1 MLPAGRRSREAQK
14 YAELQVP
21 RGKDSGAKGAQNS
34 SSGSNSRV
42 SYITKCRFTQKYT
55 KAPKNGKTSTM
66 STQSGFMTL
75 SLKRVLRMSETAHI
89 QKMMT
94 KAEKVT
100 AMMAFTEC

>member
-1 MLPAGRRSREAQK
+1 
-14 YAELQVP
+14 
-21 RGKDSGAKGAQNS
+21 
-34 SSGSNSRV
+34 
-42 SYITKCRFTQKYT
+42 
-55 KAPKNGKTSTM
+55 M